1 MFTSLSRAIKYG
13 FNGFWRNG
21 WLSVAATAI
30 VFLALIGFGALLIF
44 SSLTNII
51 INDIQDKIDISAY
64 FKLDAPEDDILS
76 IKKTLE
82 GMPEVKSV
90 EYISRDKALEIFKAQ
105 NSDNSAVSQA
115 LEELDANPVSASLNI
130 KARDLKDYAV
140 INAFL
145 GKDDF
150 KSKIDKV
157 SYAQNAT
164 VIERLKKIKNLVE
177 QGGLMAIIF
186 ISLVTA
192 LIIFNTIRLT
202 IYSNR
207 GELKVMRL
215 VGASNFFIRVPY
227 LMEGIIYGF
236 LGSVFSLAAMSV
248 IIYYIAPYL
257 VYMVS
262 NIDGWHYYLSRIWV
276 FAFWQ
281 LIFGVVL
288 SVFSSYIAVRKYL
301 KV

>member
-1 MFTSLSRAIKYG
+1 MFTTLSRSIKYG
-13 FNGFWRNG
+13 FYGFWRNG
-21 WLSVAATAI
+21 WLSIAATAI
-30 VFLALIGFGALLIF
+30 VFLALMGFGALLIF
-44 SSLTNII
+44 NSLTNII

-64 FKLDAPEDDILS
+64 FKMDAPEDDILA

-82 GMPEVKSV
+82 TMPEVKFV
-90 EYISRDKALEIFKAQ
+90 EYVPRDKALEIFKAQ

-115 LEELDANPVSASLNI
+115 LEELNANPVSASLNV

-157 SYAQNAT
+157 SYTQNVGA
-164 VIERLKKIKNLVE
+164 IERLKKIKNLIE

-186 ISLVTA
+186 ISFVTA

-215 VGASNFFIRVPY
+215 VGASNFFIRAPY
-227 LMEGIIYGF
+227 LTEGIIYGF
-236 LGSVFSLAAMSV
+236 LGSIFSLAAISV
-248 IIYYIAPYL
+248 LVYYTAPYL
-257 VYMVS
+257 VYLVS
-262 NIDGWHYYLSRIWV
+262 NVDGWQYYLSRLWTLI
-276 FAFWQ
+276 FWQ
-281 LIFGVVL
+281 FIFGIGL
-288 SVFSSYIAVRKYL
+288 SVLSSYIAVRRYL